1 MVLSHALSCVKE
13 LQDKQRN
20 PCFAIQHWVS
30 PLIGL
35 LQLLH
40 QIEDSVSILKR
51 GNFTTQHRF
60 PTTVFLSPLKPA
72 FRSWD
77 QQAVLLNKHEDL
89 LGVGTVARL
98 KRPVFI
104 SQKGKK
110 IFFFTEPS
118 GISLV
123 HTQLAVQLVR
133 FSLLEMKL
141 PKGKFEHTSSLRRD

>member
-13 LQDKQRN
+13 LQDKQR
-20 PCFAIQHWVS
+20 
-30 PLIGL
+30 
-35 LQLLH
+35 
-40 QIEDSVSILKR
+40 
-51 GNFTTQHRF
+51 
-60 PTTVFLSPLKPA
+60 
-72 FRSWD
+72 
-77 QQAVLLNKHEDL
+77 KHEDL